1 MDNPEKVVQLRHFT
15 LLEFEK
21 NEITSRYYWP
31 ELIDRARNFI
41 TKWEA
46 DTDPV
51 WLFNSL
57 NTAFMIGG
65 GDWLIMAELDQHEEK
80 LCGHMLAQ
88 TAPYL
93 NLGYV
98 IMIHQLECDVESS
111 DMLDRGWKRVQ
122 QWACEKNIRYVL
134 TFARNQAVARLYRQK
149 YGFKDRRVLQSF
161 DMLKRKD

>member
-1 MDNPEKVVQLRHFT
+1 MDKAERVVQLHPFT

-21 NEITSRYYWP
+21 DEITSRYYWP

-65 GDWLIMAELDQHEEK
+65 GDWLVMAELDQHEEK

-98 IMIHQLECDVESS
+98 IMIHQLECDIESS
-111 DMLDRGWKRVQ
+111 DMIARGWKRIQ
-122 QWACEKNIRYVL
+122 QWAIEKNIRYIL
-134 TFARNQAVARLYRQK
+134 NYARNQAVARLYRQK
-149 YGFKDRRVLQSF
+149 YGFSDRRVLQSY